1 MLAQPRCHVD
11 LCQAVDDVAEAT
23 IPTVDHHMMFC
34 LPGLTST
41 TGGIPP
47 GCAAQHGI
55 DGIQTR
61 SRYSWFKSNDV
72 SQNLGDQ
79 NLDHWTRHLGR
90 APSCQQESHWDR
102 LSLHV
107 CQVLAQFLLYGILE
121 ARAIRQAV
129 LLSGTQPECQGKQH
143 CEANPWEKC
152 VHSARMR
159 LTTSRDRLTGQ
170 ECGKRTCC
178 TNMQLEP
185 RCSMYICMCNIL
197 ADRRQ
202 LLHDMQCNAPKTL
215 TPGLAKVIFFW
226 NLVFDRVQNWEKCCF
241 GFFAAFPS
249 CLLDQPIWSAKGK
262 RTPKHFMDPSH
273 AEPGTAPLFNDKVR
287 PWNGNVKLLVWK
299 KHSHAHWIMKL
310 GDGPSWPTPATS
322 CYIRYKK
329 ESKACY
335 HHSFLQESKD
345 NQWQHVSM
353 LNKQVTWDVEAAWVP
368 LAYLL
373 NCWHLRS
380 SFKQSKRRLFYSLYQ
395 P

>member
-61 SRYSWFKSNDV
+61 SRYSWFNSNDV

-107 CQVLAQFLLYGILE
+107 CQVFAQFLLYGILE

-129 LLSGTQPECQGKQH
+129 LLPGTRPEKCEGKQH
-143 CEANPWEKC
+143 REANPWGKC
-152 VHSARMR
+152 VHSAPMR
-159 LTTSRDRLTGQ
+159 VRLTGQ

-185 RCSMYICMCNIL
+185 RCSMYICMCKIL

-215 TPGLAKVIFFW
+215 TPGLAKVIFFLKSRFW
-226 NLVFDRVQNWEKCCF
+226 QGPKLREMLFRVLR
-241 GFFAAFPS
+241 S
-249 CLLDQPIWSAKGK
+249 ISI
-262 RTPKHFMDPSH
+262 
-273 AEPGTAPLFNDKVR
+273 
-287 PWNGNVKLLVWK
+287 LLVRSANLISQGK
-299 KHSHAHWIMKL
+299 KDTEALHGSL
-310 GDGPSWPTPATS
+310 
-322 CYIRYKK
+322 
-329 ESKACY
+329 ACWAR
-335 HHSFLQESKD
+335 H
-345 NQWQHVSM
+345 
-353 LNKQVTWDVEAAWVP
+353 
-368 LAYLL
+368 
-373 NCWHLRS
+373 
-380 SFKQSKRRLFYSLYQ
+380 YSAL
-395 P
+395 